1 MKKVSEKSLSEKRNT
16 KASSRKSLKQKVFVQ
31 AYGQELSVEDMKK
44 KALAAI
50 KEKYNLEEVK
60 SSTIYY
66 KPEESRIYCVVNDSD
81 TIEIVL

>member
-1 MKKVSEKSLSEKRNT
+1 MKKVSENSLAQKRNAKT
-16 KASSRKSLKQKVFVQ
+16 SNRKSLKQKVFVQ

-66 KPEESRIYCVVNDSD
+66 KPEENRIYCVINDTD
-81 TIEIVL
+81 TIEIAL